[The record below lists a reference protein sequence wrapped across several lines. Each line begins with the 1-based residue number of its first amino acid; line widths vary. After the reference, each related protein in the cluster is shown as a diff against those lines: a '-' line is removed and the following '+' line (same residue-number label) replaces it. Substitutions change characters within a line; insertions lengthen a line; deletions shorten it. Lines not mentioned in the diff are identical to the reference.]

1 MEVSTETLL
10 PPSKVLPEV
19 SSLPSVTEVLVLL
32 SDVEVFEDEA
42 FFPKGVLWEILADSA
57 SVPAEH
63 DFQDPAVLD
72 WSPRCHRLRE
82 CHQATSPGT
91 E

>member
-42 FFPKGVLWEILADSA
+42 FFP
-57 SVPAEH
+57 
-63 DFQDPAVLD
+63 
-72 WSPRCHRLRE
+72 
-82 CHQATSPGT
+82 
-91 E
+91 